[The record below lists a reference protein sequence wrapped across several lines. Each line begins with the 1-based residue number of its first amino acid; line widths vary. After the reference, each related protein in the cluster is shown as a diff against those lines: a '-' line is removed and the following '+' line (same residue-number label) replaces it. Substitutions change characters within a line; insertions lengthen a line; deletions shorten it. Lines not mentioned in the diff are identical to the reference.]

1 MYHVEVGDLVR
12 YTGTS
17 SELIGGIVSI
27 SDISGRAKVYL
38 QHYNEFKF
46 MEIKYL
52 MKVNKTQRPLYEIK
66 DA

>member
-17 SELIGGIVSI
+17 SELIGVIVSI
-27 SDISGRAKVYL
+27 SDISGRAKVHL

-52 MKVNKTQRPLYEIK
+52 MKVNKIQRPLYEIK